1 MYDLYSYLQ
10 RGRRSY
16 EMFKMWAC
24 TRISKNIDQTKDTRN
39 WINHICDGSGSSIDN
54 YNVFLKFSFFYN
66 QSSRSIPALRIL
78 NYKISFF
85 IIQEIIESN

>member
-1 MYDLYSYLQ
+1 
-10 RGRRSY
+10 
-16 EMFKMWAC
+16 MFKMWAC

>member
-10 RGRRSY
+10 RGRGPY

-66 QSSRSIPALRIL
+66 QSSRRIPALRIL

>member
-16 EMFKMWAC
+16 EMFKMWVC

-39 WINHICDGSGSSIDN
+39 WINHICDGSGSSINN
-54 YNVFLKFSFFYN
+54 YNVFLKFSFF
-66 QSSRSIPALRIL
+66 
-78 NYKISFF
+78 
-85 IIQEIIESN
+85 

>member
-16 EMFKMWAC
+16 EMFKMWVC

>member
-1 MYDLYSYLQ
+1 
-10 RGRRSY
+10 
-16 EMFKMWAC
+16 MFKMWVC

-54 YNVFLKFSFFYN
+54 YNVFLKFSFFLIIS
-66 QSSRSIPALRIL
+66 QAGVFLQLRIL